1 MSSAN
6 LVSVVYT
13 PETVYGIKDEP
24 LSGVTA
30 ETARFTSE
38 SLSGTPTTT
47 ESAAIRTDRM
57 SGGQIAVGLEVGGA
71 LDTELASGQ
80 FFWDFFEAGLMGTW
94 TAVAELTASVTLTPD
109 PLDDQ
114 QADLTIDAGDLST
127 IGAIPGVILQLVPV
141 TGSPVAVSV
150 ISVTSATE
158 LVVATKRGEAEI
170 SAVSMDVEVPS
181 YCDIGAN
188 QRSFTVGKSYLD
200 VQHLETTDNH
210 SQTYTGELVSAFSI
224 SASYGEIVTTT
235 FTTQGNGY
243 TQEAPS
249 YEQQVITAGGTVNPA
264 GTSNPLN
271 ASIDVPLVT
280 SDGSST
286 TWCMESFTIDLDNG
300 LSPENCIGK
309 SAPQGYTLG
318 TAAVNVTAS
327 IYNSDTSYDDF
338 MPAKLTQDPISM
350 TFTMENASGGYAIAL
365 SAIQLSFPDPSA
377 TGANEQATI
386 EATGTG
392 KVGANGESA
401 IRIYRLVGD
410 Q

>member
-80 FFWDFFEAGLMGTW
+80 FFWDFFEAGLMSTW
-94 TAVAELTASVTLTPD
+94 TAVAEIATDVTLTPD

-114 QADLTIDAGDLST
+114 QADLVITGDFTGID
-127 IGAIPGVILQLVPV
+127 AIPGVILQLVPA
-141 TGSPVAVSV
+141 TGSPVVVSV
-150 ISVTSATE
+150 ISVTSTTE
-158 LVVATKRGEAEI
+158 LVVATKRGEAAI
-170 SAVSMDVEVPS
+170 SGVSMDVAVPS
-181 YCDIGAN
+181 YCDIGTK
-188 QRSFTVGKSYLD
+188 QRSFSIGKSYLD

-280 SDGSST
+280 SDGTST

-300 LSPENCIGK
+300 LSPETCIGK
-309 SAPQGYTLG
+309 AAPQGYTLG
-318 TAAVNVTAS
+318 TAAINVTAS

-338 MPAKLTQDPISM
+338 MPAKLTQAPISM

-392 KVGANGESA
+392 KVGASGESA

>member
-24 LSGVTA
+24 LSAVTA

-80 FFWDFFEAGLMGTW
+80 FFWDFFEAGLMSTW
-94 TAVAELTASVTLTPD
+94 TAVAEIATDVTLTPD

-114 QADLTIDAGDLST
+114 QADLVITGDFTGID
-127 IGAIPGVILQLVPV
+127 AIPGVILQLVPA
-141 TGSPVAVSV
+141 TGSPVVVSV
-150 ISVTSATE
+150 ISVTSTTE
-158 LVVATKRGEAEI
+158 LVVATKRGEAAI
-170 SAVSMDVEVPS
+170 SGVSMDVAVPS
-181 YCDIGAN
+181 YCDIGTN
-188 QRSFTVGKSYLD
+188 QRSFSIGKSYLD

-280 SDGSST
+280 SDGTST

-318 TAAVNVTAS
+318 TAAINVTAS

-338 MPAKLTQDPISM
+338 MPAKLTQAPISM